1 MSERKLVT
9 IRQIDNIVPIDG
21 ADMIECAVIGGWNVV
36 VKKGEFKIGEL
47 ATYFEIDS
55 WIPKELAPFLF
66 EGKVLE
72 GVEGARLRTKK
83 LRGVVSQGLLLPI
96 EGQVLSM
103 YNDAINSFNV
113 TEYPEEGQDL
123 TEHLGIKKYEK
134 PLDPKLFAL
143 ARGSF
148 PSFIPKTDQERVQNL
163 SRQIEDMQGEDFEVT
178 IKLDGSSIT
187 VFVVADDEDETGF
200 RNGVCSRNLELKDG
214 DSAFWTIAKQEQIHD
229 KIRSTGR
236 QLAFQGEMLATN
248 IQGNWEKVDKLCM
261 FVYDVY
267 DIEQKR
273 YLLPKE
279 RRELCAALNIPH
291 VPVVNENYK
300 LDKDVKQLLEMAE
313 GEGMNKGVKREGL
326 VFKHTTSDFSFK
338 AISNSYLLKNK
349 DA

>member
-1 MSERKLVT
+1 MKGKLVSERKLAT
-9 IRQIDNIVPIDG
+9 IRKIDNIVPIEG
-21 ADMIECAVIGGWNVV
+21 ADLIECAQVGGWNVV
-36 VKKGEFKIGEL
+36 VKKGEFKTGEL

-66 EGKVLE
+66 EGKVFE

-83 LRGVVSQGLLLPI
+83 LRGVVSQGLLLPACI
-96 EGQVLSM
+96 RDVNGLVIGALFGEG
-103 YNDAINSFNV
+103 DDV
-113 TEYPEEGQDL
+113 TEA
-123 TEHLGIKKYEK
+123 LGIKKYEK
-134 PLDPKLFAL
+134 PLDPKLYAL

-163 SRQIEDMQGEDFEVT
+163 SRQIEDMQGGYFEVT

-187 VFVVADDEDETGF
+187 VFVVVDDEDETGF

-279 RRELCAALNIPH
+279 RQELCAVLDVPH
-291 VPVVNENYK
+291 VPIVNENYN